1 MSNQRPLT
9 AFERSNCKL
18 CQDTMVLKRVTAG
31 PIGFE
36 HRLFDCPSCSNFETV
51 VAASDPFKSDAAGW
65 VTGELGHGLVTH
77 SVKNGK
83 LIPRREK

>member
-1 MSNQRPLT
+1 
-9 AFERSNCKL
+9 
-18 CQDTMVLKRVTAG
+18 
-31 PIGFE
+31 
-36 HRLFDCPSCSNFETV
+36 V

-65 VTGELGHGLVTH
+65 VTGELGHGPVTH